1 MSVGDRSACFFDT
14 SAFVKRYHEEAGTA
28 VIDAAF
34 ADAGIVKLISDLCV
48 IEFYSAFARKAR
60 MGIIT
65 VEDFRN
71 AVKVMSNDINSGVVQ
86 VLYLG
91 DEDKEVAVSLL
102 ERYATNSNL
111 RTLDSLQLAVMKQYA
126 PSKLDVVYCSDH
138 QFSAVIEAEGYSVID
153 PAGR

>member
-71 AVKVMSNDINSGVVQ
+71 AVKGMSIDINTGVVK
-86 VLYLG
+86 VLYLR
-91 DEDKEVAVSLL
+91 DEDKKVAVSLL
-102 ERYATNSNL
+102 ERYAINSNR
-111 RTLDSLQLAVMKQYA
+111 RTLDPLHLAVMNK
-126 PSKLDVVYCSDH
+126 H
-138 QFSAVIEAEGYSVID
+138 
-153 PAGR
+153 